1 MFTRFIVGGLS
12 LALGL
17 AFGAAARADQPKA
30 GAAKKLAEVFQDLDA
45 NHDGVLD
52 QAEVDAPSKP
62 AFKTVLQEGD
72 ANKDGKIDSKEFDAL
87 GEKVI
92 AARKAAAKAKAKAAA
107 KKAPDD
113 AKPADDARPA
123 AKKKGG
129 ERIKTVVEK
138 LRTNDAD
145 KDGRLSRD
153 EFQGKPAAFD
163 RLDADHNGYLDKA
176 DLKALRAKAK
186 AAREKGEKSG
196 AEKPADA
203 S

>member
-1 MFTRFIVGGLS
+1 MFTRFAFVGLS
-12 LALGL
+12 VSLGL
-17 AFGAAARADQPKA
+17 ILAAAARADEPKP

-52 QAEVDAPSKP
+52 QAEIDASSKP
-62 AFKTVLQEGD
+62 AFKTVLKEGD
-72 ANKDGKIDSKEFDAL
+72 ANQDGKIDSKEFDAL
-87 GEKVI
+87 AEKVV
-92 AARKAAAKAKAKAAA
+92 AARKAAAKAKAAA
-107 KKAPDD
+107 KKDSGE
-113 AKPADDARPA
+113 ARPA
-123 AKKKGG
+123 DAAKAVEKKGG
-129 ERIKTVVEK
+129 ERLKTLVEK

-186 AAREKGEKSG
+186 AAREK
-196 AEKPADA
+196 ARDEKPADK

>member
-1 MFTRFIVGGLS
+1 MFTRFVVGGLS
-12 LALGL
+12 VALGL
-17 AFGAAARADQPKA
+17 AFGAASRADEPKA

-52 QAEVDAPSKP
+52 QAEVDAPSRP

-92 AARKAAAKAKAKAAA
+92 AARRSAAKAKAKAKA
-107 KKAPDD
+107 KADAEKGADE
-113 AKPADDARPA
+113 AKPAA
-123 AKKKGG
+123 KKGG
-129 ERIKTVVEK
+129 ERLKTLVEK
-138 LRTNDAD
+138 FRSNDAD

-153 EFQGKPAAFD
+153 EFQGKPAAFN

-186 AAREKGEKSG
+186 AAREKSKEAG
-196 AEKPADA
+196 AEKSAGE